1 MKLKLPHKII
11 IGIGSFLLIYGATF
25 AGLKILD
32 KQKVAE
38 VNIDVSS
45 GEVSVHNAYMETA
58 DGFYVGEIIGN
69 TFEGKGQY
77 NFLSGEIYTGDWL
90 NSKMDGDG
98 RMVFEGVGIYDGE
111 YTDSL
116 RGGYGVFTWNNGDV
130 YKGVWQE
137 DKMNGKG
144 EYTFA
149 DGSVLSG
156 TFANNRIEAASLR

>member
-98 RMVFEGVGIYDGE
+98 CPYRLYLKVKGLLKKKESDNTDLFVLE
-111 YTDSL
+111 YCG
-116 RGGYGVFTWNNGDV
+116 R
-130 YKGVWQE
+130 
-137 DKMNGKG
+137 
-144 EYTFA
+144 
-149 DGSVLSG
+149 
-156 TFANNRIEAASLR
+156 